1 MHGVVDVHAMGI
13 LVRGENKLAR
23 TINRGIH
30 FSMNALGW
38 LSTCSNTK

>member
-1 MHGVVDVHAMGI
+1 MGI

-38 LSTCSNTK
+38 AVDMFEYKMRRCT